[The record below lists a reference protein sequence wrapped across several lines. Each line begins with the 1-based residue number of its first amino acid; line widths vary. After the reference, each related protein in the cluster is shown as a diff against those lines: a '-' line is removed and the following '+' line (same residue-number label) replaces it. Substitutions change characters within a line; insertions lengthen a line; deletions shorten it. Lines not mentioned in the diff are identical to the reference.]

1 MPFAEHTRRLST
13 DNLVKPGGFS
23 VEPAAGRSACVPVLF
38 SKTTSPS
45 GVSPLVGWARVWV
58 VVTVCLLVPGQFG
71 QAWAEEP
78 IDYSRD
84 IRPILSTKCF
94 TCHGPDE
101 EAREAGLRLDSYAEA
116 IQTLDSE
123 ERAIVPG
130 DPDASELLAR
140 VTSSEDYLQMPPP
153 ETGKVVTPE
162 EAELLRR
169 WIAEGAVYTSH
180 WSFRAIEPV
189 ALPEVQTNKWGRN
202 EVDRFILAKLERTE
216 LSPSPPANSATLL
229 RRLYLDLIGI
239 PPTPAELEEF
249 LRDQRPD
256 AYEQQVEKLLAS
268 PHFGERWG
276 RHWLDLARYA
286 DSNGYLGDELRP
298 QSYRYRDW
306 VVQAI
311 NEDMPYDRFTIEQ
324 LAGDLLPQ
332 ATPAQ
337 KIATGFHANAM
348 VNTEAGVDKEGD
360 RVIQTVDRLSTVGT
374 AWMGLTIACAECH
387 THKYDPISH
396 REFYQ
401 MYAFFNSLEPDS
413 LVIDVLPAPPETEKQ
428 KQEREKKMAE
438 IAEKLQQAVSPKEDT
453 DPLLE
458 RFLGVLSQ
466 PVDMREEADK
476 EGLEHWLNDLKADTR
491 KLAQEYEK
499 VALQQPKP
507 IEVKAMSVRERKQP
521 RVTRI
526 HHRGDY
532 RQAKDEVE
540 PDTPAF
546 LPPLQPR
553 NGAPDRLDLARWL
566 VREDHPLTART
577 AVNHVWQHLF
587 GRGLVETADNFGTT
601 GSEPTHPQLL
611 DWLALQFRESGWSRK
626 ELIRL
631 IVHSETYR
639 QSSVMTE
646 QHRLKDPENRLLSR
660 QSRWRLEG
668 EVVRDVA
675 LAASGLL
682 NPKIGGPSIRPPMN
696 SRITEVSRNKDWKVS
711 SGTEKYR
718 RGIYILYRRATPFP
732 MLTTFD
738 APASTASCPVR
749 ERSNSPLQALTLL
762 NDPVFWECAQHLGA
776 RLSQSKS
783 AKTEDWLAEG
793 IRWSLSREPVAA
805 ELERLEQAYQ
815 EFAVNLEGKP
825 NEQLQTLT
833 GKLKSPLEP
842 REQAA
847 RVLVARCLLNLEQFI
862 TRE

>member
-1 MPFAEHTRRLST
+1 MPDSSGETNRCWGVARLVCWRPVS
-13 DNLVKPGGFS
+13 LGV
-23 VEPAAGRSACVPVLF
+23 VLCWLAAGLCVP
-38 SKTTSPS
+38 
-45 GVSPLVGWARVWV
+45 
-58 VVTVCLLVPGQFG
+58 
-71 QAWAEEP
+71 AWAEEP

-101 EAREAGLRLDSYAEA
+101 EAREAGLRLDSHEEA
-116 IQTLDSE
+116 IRTLDSE

-140 VTSSEDYLQMPPP
+140 VISSEEYLQMPPP

-162 EAELLRR
+162 EADLLRR

-180 WSFRAIEPV
+180 WSFRPMEPV
-189 ALPEVQTNKWGRN
+189 SPPEVTTRDWGRN
-202 EVDRFILAKLERTE
+202 EVDRFILARLERTD
-216 LSPSPPANSATLL
+216 LSPASPAEPATLL
-229 RRLYLDLIGI
+229 RRLYLDVIGI

-249 LRDQRPD
+249 LRDERPD

-298 QSYRYRDW
+298 ESYRYRDW
-306 VVQAI
+306 VIQAI
-311 NEDMPYDRFTIEQ
+311 NEDMPYDRFTVEQ

-401 MYAFFNSLEPDS
+401 MYAFFNSLEPDN

-438 IAEKLQQAVSPKEDT
+438 IAQKLQQAISPQEEQ
-453 DPLLE
+453 DPLVE

-476 EGLEHWLNDLKADTR
+476 EGLEHWLNDLQAETR
-491 KLAQEYEK
+491 KLAREFEK

-532 RQAKDEVE
+532 RQAKDEVQ

-553 NGAPDRLDLARWL
+553 NGSPDRLDLARWL

-577 AVNHVWQHLF
+577 AVNHFWQHLF

-611 DWLALQFRESGWSRK
+611 DWLAIQFQESGWSRK
-626 ELIRL
+626 QMIRL
-631 IVHSETYR
+631 IVQSETYR
-639 QSSVMTE
+639 QSSEMTE
-646 QHRLKDPENRLLSR
+646 QHRLRDPENRLLSR

-682 NPKIGGPSIRPPMN
+682 NPKIGGPSIRPPLN
-696 SRITEVSRNKDWKVS
+696 SRITEVSRNKEWKVS
-711 SGTEKYR
+711 GGTEKYR
-718 RGIYILYRRATPFP
+718 RGLYILYRRATPYP

-783 AKTEDWLAEG
+783 AGTEDWLAEA
-793 IRWSLSREPVAA
+793 IRWSLSREPVAE

-815 EFAVNLEGKP
+815 EFAATLEGKSQ
-825 NEQLQTLT
+825 EQLQSLT